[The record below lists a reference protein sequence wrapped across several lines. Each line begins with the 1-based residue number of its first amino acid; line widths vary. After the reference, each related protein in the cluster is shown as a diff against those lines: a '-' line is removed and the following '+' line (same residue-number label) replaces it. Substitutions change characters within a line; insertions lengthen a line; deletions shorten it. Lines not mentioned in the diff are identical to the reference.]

1 MSRCI
6 CSCSF
11 FMPTKAERKE
21 YMNINE
27 TPREIGDI
35 SYIDEA
41 TWHKWRRHGSHYDN
55 PMHKDY
61 IPVTVTGS
69 ESAQVLGWSTF
80 GCNLDLFALKTDM
93 ILKAPDDKSK
103 KKEIFEAGHIFE
115 PFVAV
120 QFIRF
125 MKKEFPNVTFK
136 LEKDIIWEF
145 ITSLKEIYPIFNTPA
160 VSTLIEGIR
169 KILNKS
175 FTWNPNMM
183 YQCGAKNP
191 DGTLKYPF
199 AIVDTDGFV
208 KVGNRWAILE
218 CKTTQDYKVIDEF
231 KKGICPA
238 KYEAQCRHSMA
249 VMNMDAVYIVCC
261 WGWTLNDMAVVC
273 VERDMELEKE
283 IMEKERKF
291 CECVELGIEP
301 DISDQDPE
309 LLAKFRMKQYG
320 KPEETAA
327 PVELPDKC
335 HDLIIKALLVEQEEI
350 AAEEALQAAKKRKA
364 EVLAELYPYY
374 GTSDYCSFRL
384 NDKQVVGIK
393 LKVPMKRDTI
403 DEEKLK
409 IEEPTLYQKYL
420 IEKFDT
426 TAFGKENKLL
436 KTKYAK
442 KGGVNTDN
450 SPSYNLKVRD
460 IPVL

>member
-1 MSRCI
+1 
-6 CSCSF
+6 
-11 FMPTKAERKE
+11 
-21 YMNINE
+21 MNRNE
-27 TPREIGDI
+27 TPRQIGDI
-35 SYIDEA
+35 SYIDET
-41 TWHKWRRHGSHYDN
+41 TWHKWRRHGSHYDD
-55 PMHKDY
+55 PMHEDF

-93 ILKAPDDKSK
+93 LLKAPEDKSK
-103 KKEIFEAGHIFE
+103 KAEIFEAGHLFE

-120 QFIRF
+120 QFLRY
-125 MKKEFPNVTFK
+125 MKKEFPKVNFK

-145 ITSLKEIYPIFNTPA
+145 ITSLKGIFPVFNTPA
-160 VSTLIEGIR
+160 VSTLVEGIR

-183 YQCGAKNP
+183 YQCGARNQ

-208 KVGNRWAILE
+208 KINNRWAILE
-218 CKTTQDYKVIDEF
+218 CKTTQDFNVISEF

-273 VERDMELEKE
+273 VERDMQLEKE

-320 KPEETAA
+320 APEKTST
-327 PVELPDKC
+327 PVELPENCRDYIVRAM
-335 HDLIIKALLVEQEEI
+335 LAEQEVE
-350 AAEEALQAAKKRKA
+350 AAEKSLEAAKKKKA
-364 EVLAELYPYY
+364 EILANLYPYY
-374 GTSDYCSFRL
+374 GNADYCSFRL
-384 NDKQVVGIK
+384 NDKQVIGMK
-393 LKVPMKRDTI
+393 LKVPMHKDTL
-403 DEEKLK
+403 DEEKLQQ
-409 IEEPTLYQKYL
+409 EEPVIYQKY
-420 IEKFDT
+420 IVDKFDT
-426 TAFGKENKLL
+426 TTFGKENKLL
-436 KTKYAK
+436 KTKYMK
-442 KGGVNTDN
+442 KGSVNTDK
-450 SPSYNLKVRD
+450 SPSYELQIRNV
-460 IPVL
+460 PVV